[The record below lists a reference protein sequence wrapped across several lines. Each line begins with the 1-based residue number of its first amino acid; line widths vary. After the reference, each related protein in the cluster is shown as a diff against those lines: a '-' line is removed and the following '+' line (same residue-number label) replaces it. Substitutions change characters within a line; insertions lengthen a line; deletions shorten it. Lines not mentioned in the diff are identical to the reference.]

1 MDSGITQNT
10 GSRRVL
16 ERRLRTWEI
25 QRDQQPARPGQPVKV
40 YPYVSL
46 SRDAGSGA
54 DEIAALLST
63 RLGWDVYDKRLLEH
77 MASDDGVRRR
87 VYGLMDEREE
97 NFLADILRPI
107 ALGRDALR
115 NDYFRRLRM
124 AVATIVSRTSAIFL
138 GRGTVLLLPPDAGLR
153 VRIIAPRDVRVA
165 HYARHHNVDPAAAAA
180 QVGRIDQERKRFLE
194 SHFGPD
200 ADAPERY
207 DLTINTACLSAA
219 DAAEIIAVALRCKT
233 STSGGTT

>member
-1 MDSGITQNT
+1 MDSGITQNI

-16 ERRLRTWEI
+16 ERRLRNWEI
-25 QRDQQPARPGQPVKV
+25 QRDQQPARPADAVKV
-40 YPYVSL
+40 HPYVAL

-54 DEIAALLST
+54 GEIAALLSAG
-63 RLGWDVYDKRLLEH
+63 LGWDVYDKKLLEH
-77 MASDDGVRRR
+77 MAADDNVRRR

-138 GRGTVLLLPPDAGLR
+138 GRGAVLLLPPDAGLR
-153 VRIIAPRDVRVA
+153 VRIIAPRDVRIA
-165 HYARHHNVDPAAAAA
+165 NFARRNNLDPAAAAA
-180 QVGRIDQERKRFLE
+180 QVARIDQERKRFLE

-200 ADAPERY
+200 ADAPDRY
-207 DLTINTACLSAA
+207 DLTINTAGLSAA
-219 DAAEIIAVALRCKT
+219 DAAEIIAVALKRKT
-233 STSGGTT
+233 SAIGETT